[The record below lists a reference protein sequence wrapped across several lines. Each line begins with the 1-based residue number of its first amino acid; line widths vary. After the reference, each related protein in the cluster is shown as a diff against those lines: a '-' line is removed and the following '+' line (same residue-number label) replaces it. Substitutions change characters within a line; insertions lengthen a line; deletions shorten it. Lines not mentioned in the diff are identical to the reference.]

1 MAAYNQLTIVG
12 NVGKDP
18 AMRYTKDGVPVCD
31 FSVAVNEKRGGE
43 ETTLWVRV
51 TCWRQLAEIANQY
64 VRKGAPVMV
73 AGRANV
79 SAYTNKAGQP
89 AASLELTADNLV
101 LLGSR
106 ADTGAGGD
114 DFLPPP
120 DNVSEIPF

>member
-89 AASLELTADNLV
+89 AASLELTADKLV

-106 ADTGAGGD
+106 ADTGAPEPSPD
-114 DFLPPP
+114 DVG
-120 DNVSEIPF
+120 NIPF

>member
-1 MAAYNQLTIVG
+1 MAAYNHLTIVG

-64 VRKGAPVMV
+64 VRKGGQVMV
-73 AGRANV
+73 VGRASV
-79 SAYTNKAGQP
+79 SAYTDKAGQP
-89 AASLELTADNLV
+89 AAALELNADKLV

-106 ADTGAGGD
+106 ADGAPDTTPDDTG
-114 DFLPPP
+114 
-120 DNVSEIPF
+120 NIPF